1 MEPTAHYFENLARHL
16 REHLRPVTLLNG
28 FAVKQN
34 RDQQLMRREKT
45 DEIDVAAIGDL
56 LRRDEGTAYRPPCGV
71 YLQLQQL
78 DRVHLSKVKLQ
89 TMLKNQILGN
99 LVPSIAPQVPPAS

>member
-1 MEPTAHYFENLARHL
+1 LINS
-16 REHLRPVTLLNG
+16 

-45 DEIDVAAIGDL
+45 DPIDCAAIGDL
-56 LRRDEGTAYRPPCGV
+56 LRRGEGTAYQPAIGL

-78 DRVHLSKVKLQ
+78 DRLRLSKVKIE
-89 TMLKNQILGN
+89 TMLTSSRC
-99 LVPSIAPQVPPAS
+99 PSGRTRSLLISTASFQAR